1 MLGYFTQGLTLA
13 FPNAAAP
20 GAFVAYL
27 ADQVAQRGWRRS
39 WPLSLVPLL
48 SDGPII
54 AVLVFLLAQAP
65 AWFLQALQIV
75 GGLFLILLAVKA
87 FRTLRAAPSS
97 TVAPQ
102 RAGQSFLNGVLMN
115 FINPGPWIFWGT
127 IGAVT
132 LIEAWR
138 TSPAYAV
145 AFIIGFYI
153 ILCGGFLAWMTLF
166 AGANKLDPRVPRLLN
181 IVAMLALLALGISR
195 VWAGVMGV
203 L

>member
-1 MLGYFTQGLTLA
+1 MLSYFAQGLTLA

-27 ADQVAQRGWRRS
+27 ADQVTQRGWRRT
-39 WPLSLVPLL
+39 WPLSFVPLL

-54 AVLVFLLAQAP
+54 AILVLVLSQAP

-75 GGLFLILLAVKA
+75 GGLFLIWLAIKA
-87 FRTLRAAPSS
+87 FRSLRAPPSATATPRPAS
-97 TVAPQ
+97 
-102 RAGQSFLNGVLMN
+102 QSFLNGVLMN

-132 LIEAWR
+132 LVEAWR
-138 TSPAYAV
+138 VAPLNAV

-153 ILCGGFLAWMTLF
+153 ILCGGFFAWITLF
-166 AGANKLDPRVPRLLN
+166 ASAGKLDPRVPRLLN
-181 IVAMLALLALGISR
+181 IVAMLALFALGISR
-195 VWAGVMGV
+195 VWAGVSGV
-203 L
+203 I